1 MKIVLDTN
9 VLVSALLTPR
19 GPAAQILDLIAQQK
33 VTLLFD
39 ERILE
44 EYREVL
50 QRPKFGFEG
59 TLTGEL
65 ILFLETLG
73 EFVHATP
80 LWVSLPDSSDQMFA
94 EVAKD
99 GAADALITG
108 NLRHFPARLCR
119 GLKVLSPAQFLIFWK
134 NQQKIL

>member
-9 VLVSALLTPR
+9 VLISALLTPH
-19 GPAAQILDLIAQQK
+19 GPAAQILDLITQQK
-33 VTLLFD
+33 VSLLFD

-50 QRPKFGFEG
+50 QRPKFGFEEA
-59 TLTGEL
+59 LTGEL
-65 ILFLETLG
+65 VLFLENIG

-80 LWVSLPDSSDQMFA
+80 LLVSLPDPADQMFVEIA
-94 EVAKD
+94 RD
-99 GAADALITG
+99 GSADALITG
-108 NLRHFPARLCR
+108 NRRHFPARLCQ

-134 NQQKIL
+134 NQQRIL